1 MPVTVTEFKLMQPI
15 YCGTKF
21 ANINYCKKYTSAWI
35 FFSGYIKPTRVS
47 SDLWLQK
54 LQPILGAIMRK
65 GAFHFRNFI
74 LPESYQIVYEK
85 PPGGWIRR
93 LLKSIWYDGIV
104 SAIYMFLLV
113 FKDWTTNPAEL
124 DIEGNTYLNL
134 IDVQLS
140 RDCGRK

>member
-1 MPVTVTEFKLMQPI
+1 MVTI
-15 YCGTKF
+15 Y
-21 ANINYCKKYTSAWI
+21 NNYNQ
-35 FFSGYIKPTRVS
+35 F
-47 SDLWLQK
+47 
-54 LQPILGAIMRK
+54 GAIMRK